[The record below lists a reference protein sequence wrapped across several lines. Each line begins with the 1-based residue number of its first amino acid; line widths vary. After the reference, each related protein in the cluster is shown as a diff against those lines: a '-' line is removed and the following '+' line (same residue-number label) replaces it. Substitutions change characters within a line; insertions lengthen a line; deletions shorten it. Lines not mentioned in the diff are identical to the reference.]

1 VPRRGSRAPR
11 PPDSLPDPT
20 RPAGE
25 PTAALPFDHI
35 VCLMQE
41 NHSFDNYFGML
52 PRRGQPQADGFTF
65 DGGGTPIN
73 SNPLGRGI
81 VRVQRAPSVCQPT
94 DVTQAWTPTP

>member
-1 VPRRGSRAPR
+1 
-11 PPDSLPDPT
+11 
-20 RPAGE
+20 
-25 PTAALPFDHI
+25 
-35 VCLMQE
+35 
-41 NHSFDNYFGML
+41 ML

-73 SNPLGRGI
+73 SNPLSRGI